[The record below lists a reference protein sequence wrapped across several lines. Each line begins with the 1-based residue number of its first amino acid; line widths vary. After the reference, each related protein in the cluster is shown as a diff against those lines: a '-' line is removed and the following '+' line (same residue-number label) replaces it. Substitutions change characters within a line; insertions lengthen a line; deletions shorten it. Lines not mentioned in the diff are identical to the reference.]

1 MKRSHMQYPHHL
13 YPNRRYKLI
22 TLDQWM
28 NDNMYV
34 IRFTDDGKSVPDLE
48 TLRNSIAYYF
58 NKDHWFEGMSVSLCG
73 PFRKN
78 DVCYVIK
85 KYKMKSYS
93 KPWKTGKLVRLIKP
107 KHVLFT
113 PNRGYFGLKIGD
125 VTNVRFNYNFEY
137 KVDNNKKKRTDQC
150 HLILSHAPTR
160 SNFWHFNIWIESHNI
175 LDNVFFTNEVATGK
189 LPSKRNMSKRAE
201 ASFMLLQN
209 IVCMPEQTHEVMLPQ
224 NYYVWK

>member
-1 MKRSHMQYPHHL
+1 M
-13 YPNRRYKLI
+13 
-22 TLDQWM
+22 
-28 NDNMYV
+28 
-34 IRFTDDGKSVPDLE
+34 
-48 TLRNSIAYYF
+48 
-58 NKDHWFEGMSVSLCG
+58 
-73 PFRKN
+73 
-78 DVCYVIK
+78 
-85 KYKMKSYS
+85 
-93 KPWKTGKLVRLIKP
+93 
-107 KHVLFT
+107 LFT

-175 LDNVFFTNEVATGK
+175 VDNVFFTNEVVTGK

-209 IVCMPEQTHEVMLPQ
+209 IVCMPEQTQEVMLPQ
-224 NYYVWK
+224 NYYV

>member
-1 MKRSHMQYPHHL
+1 
-13 YPNRRYKLI
+13 
-22 TLDQWM
+22 M

-93 KPWKTGKLVRLIKP
+93 KPWKTGKRVRLIKP

>member
-1 MKRSHMQYPHHL
+1 MQYPHHL

-34 IRFTDDGKSVPDLE
+34 IRFTDDGKCITDLE

-93 KPWKTGKLVRLIKP
+93 KSWKTGKRVRLIKP

-175 LDNVFFTNEVATGK
+175 LDNVFFTNEVATSK

-201 ASFMLLQN
+201 ASFLLLQN

-224 NYYVWK
+224 NYYVW

>member
-1 MKRSHMQYPHHL
+1 MKRSHIQYPHHL

-34 IRFTDDGKSVPDLE
+34 IRFTDDGKPVPDLE

-93 KPWKTGKLVRLIKP
+93 KPWKTGKRVRLIKP

-175 LDNVFFTNEVATGK
+175 VDDVFFTNEVVTGK

-209 IVCMPEQTHEVMLPQ
+209 IVCMPEQTQEVMLPQ
-224 NYYVWK
+224 NYYV

>member
-1 MKRSHMQYPHHL
+1 
-13 YPNRRYKLI
+13 
-22 TLDQWM
+22 M

-34 IRFTDDGKSVPDLE
+34 IRFTDDGKPVPDLE

-93 KPWKTGKLVRLIKP
+93 KPWKTGKRVRLIKP

-209 IVCMPEQTHEVMLPQ
+209 IVCMPEQTQEVMLPQ
-224 NYYVWK
+224 NYYV

>member
-1 MKRSHMQYPHHL
+1 MKRCHMQYPHHL

-34 IRFTDDGKSVPDLE
+34 IRFTDDGKPVPDLE

-73 PFRKN
+73 PFLKN

-93 KPWKTGKLVRLIKP
+93 KPWKTGKRVRLIKP

-125 VTNVRFNYNFEY
+125 VTSVRFNYNFEY

-175 LDNVFFTNEVATGK
+175 VDNVFFTNEVATGK

-201 ASFMLLQN
+201 ASFMMLQN
-209 IVCMPEQTHEVMLPQ
+209 IVCMPEQTQEVVLPQ
-224 NYYVWK
+224 NYYV